1 MKKNDGSSLYCQ
13 LSQLAFG
20 PFRSQRPGAFDS
32 EPTHYLP
39 QKTRDIIWPILCF
52 TASVSCHA
60 PSRRVAP
67 SSKIHRLSLKK
78 KNGYPPPHLTLA
90 PSTTRVRRRHGRVPP
105 RCPAAWARRRCKL
118 PLFFLSHHLPIS
130 VCFIAR
136 IVIKHL
142 IKYFIA
148 RVPCSCIVY
157 FCKAK
162 LYFFQADKKHIK
174 KHPKCVWKELEEV
187 CYVEVESL
195 IVPDLLVELA
205 TSNSFVVCLTTQGAH
220 TQHMHPT

>member
-1 MKKNDGSSLYCQ
+1 MPKKNQLSYEKNDGSSLYCQ

-78 KNGYPPPHLTLA
+78 NGYPPPHLTLA

-105 RCPAAWARRRCKL
+105 RCPSAWARHDVSCRSSSS
-118 PLFFLSHHLPIS
+118 PTTFLSQ
-130 VCFIAR
+130 FA
-136 IVIKHL
+136 
-142 IKYFIA
+142 
-148 RVPCSCIVY
+148 
-157 FCKAK
+157 
-162 LYFFQADKKHIK
+162 
-174 KHPKCVWKELEEV
+174 
-187 CYVEVESL
+187 SL
-195 IVPDLLVELA
+195 
-205 TSNSFVVCLTTQGAH
+205 QGLS
-220 TQHMHPT
+220 

>member
-1 MKKNDGSSLYCQ
+1 MPKKNQLSYEKNDGSSLYCQ

-78 KNGYPPPHLTLA
+78 KWLSPSPPHPRSLHHTRTTA
-90 PSTTRVRRRHGRVPP
+90 PWPST
-105 RCPAAWARRRCKL
+105 A
-118 PLFFLSHHLPIS
+118 S
-130 VCFIAR
+130 VS
-136 IVIKHL
+136 
-142 IKYFIA
+142 
-148 RVPCSCIVY
+148 SCMG
-157 FCKAK
+157 
-162 LYFFQADKKHIK
+162 
-174 KHPKCVWKELEEV
+174 
-187 CYVEVESL
+187 
-195 IVPDLLVELA
+195 
-205 TSNSFVVCLTTQGAH
+205 T
-220 TQHMHPT
+220 PTM

>member
-1 MKKNDGSSLYCQ
+1 MRVENRTFPKKNSFRMKKNDGSSLYCQ

-78 KNGYPPPHLTLA
+78 KMVIPLPTSPSLPPPHAYDGAMAEYRLGVQLHGHA
-90 PSTTRVRRRHGRVPP
+90 DDVSCRSSSSPTT
-105 RCPAAWARRRCKL
+105 
-118 PLFFLSHHLPIS
+118 FLSQ
-130 VCFIAR
+130 FA
-136 IVIKHL
+136 
-142 IKYFIA
+142 
-148 RVPCSCIVY
+148 
-157 FCKAK
+157 
-162 LYFFQADKKHIK
+162 
-174 KHPKCVWKELEEV
+174 
-187 CYVEVESL
+187 SL
-195 IVPDLLVELA
+195 
-205 TSNSFVVCLTTQGAH
+205 QGLS
-220 TQHMHPT
+220 